1 MSEFRVTAISKL
13 HAEFRV
19 PGDKSMSHR
28 AAILGGLSNG
38 VCTIRNFLPSEDC
51 LNTLHAMQS
60 LGAEVEVLD
69 ELAGYGPIHLRIR
82 GRSLKLTAPA
92 APIDCGNSGT
102 GMRLLAG
109 LLAGQPFT
117 SELFGDASLS
127 SRPMGRITGPL
138 GEMGAKIECLGEKP
152 GCAPL
157 HIHPAKLAPVTYQMP
172 VASAQVKS
180 AVLLAGLFADGE
192 TTVIQPAETR
202 DHTERMMESFGISL
216 RCEGHAIAIRGGQ
229 VPQACDFTVPGDI
242 SSAAFWLVAAAA
254 LPGSR
259 LLIKDVGL
267 NPTRTAILKVLTR
280 MGAHMI
286 DIVRETN
293 GEPIGNI
300 EVHGA
305 PLKGT
310 TIFPSEVPNLIDE
323 IPVIAVAAALAQGRT
338 VIRNARELRVKETD
352 RIATVVNNLRAMGAV
367 VEEFGDGMEIEGGHP
382 LHGAEIDSFGDHRIA
397 MAFAIAGLFAK
408 GDTVIRNTDC
418 VNTSYPGFA
427 HHLAAI
433 LREQSEPADFEL
445 PTVATQADIPAGS
458 HFAIAI
464 DGPAAS
470 GKSTL
475 ARLIAQ
481 ELGLK
486 MVNSGAMYRAVTWR
500 VLRAGIDPRDSVSVI
515 RLLERM
521 EIRCGSKGMTSTIT
535 IDGINPEAELRS
547 EAVNANVSTVSA
559 IPEVRRHL
567 IRMQREYLETGSVV
581 MEGRDIGSVVFPD
594 TPYKLY
600 IDAAEHVRAARRGG
614 DGEVDA
620 IAKRD
625 DADSKRKTAPLMVA
639 EGATVLDTS
648 ELDIEA
654 AVKAALEILRKQGLP
669 IGDGPA

>member
-51 LNTLHAMQS
+51 LNTLKAMQA
-60 LGAEVEVLD
+60 LGANVEVLE
-69 ELAGYGPIHLRIR
+69 ELEGYGPIHLRIH
-82 GRSLKLTAPA
+82 GQSLKLTAPSA
-92 APIDCGNSGT
+92 SIDCGNSGT

-109 LLAGQPFT
+109 LLAGQNFT
-117 SELFGDASLS
+117 TELFGDASLS
-127 SRPMGRITGPL
+127 SRPMGRITVPL
-138 GEMGAKIECLGEKP
+138 GQMGANIECLGEKP

-157 HIHPAKLAPVTYQMP
+157 RIHPAKLSPIAYEMP

-180 AVLLAGLFADGE
+180 AVLLGGLFAEGE

-202 DHTERMMESFGISL
+202 DHTERMMASFGV
-216 RCEGHAIAIRGGQ
+216 RTNHQGHAITIRGGQ

-286 DIVRETN
+286 DIVHETE

-300 EVHGA
+300 EIHGA
-305 PLKGT
+305 ALKAT
-310 TIFPSEVPNLIDE
+310 TIFASEVPNLIDE

-338 VIRNARELRVKETD
+338 IIRNAKELRVKETD
-352 RIATVVNNLRAMGAV
+352 RITTVVNNLRAMGGV
-367 VEEFGDGMEIEGGHP
+367 VEEFEDGMEIEGGHP
-382 LHGAEIDSFGDHRIA
+382 LHSAVIDSFGDHRIA
-397 MAFAIAGLFAK
+397 MAFAIAGLFAE
-408 GDTVIRNTDC
+408 GETVIRNTEC
-418 VNTSYPGFA
+418 VNTSYPGFS

-433 LREQSEPADFEL
+433 LKESSAPADFEL
-445 PTVATQADIPAGS
+445 PSVCTSPATALQP

-475 ARLIAQ
+475 ARLLAKH
-481 ELGLK
+481 LGLV
-486 MVNSGAMYRAVTWR
+486 MVNSGTMYRAITWR
-500 VLRAGIDPRDSVSVI
+500 VLKEGIDPRDTASVI
-515 RLLERM
+515 ALLDR
-521 EIRCGSKGMTSTIT
+521 IAIQCGSHDNHSTIT
-535 IDGINPEAELRS
+535 IDGTDPGDELRCEKINAS
-547 EAVNANVSTVSA
+547 VSAVAA
-559 IPEVRRHL
+559 IPEVRKKLIHL
-567 IRMQREYLETGSVV
+567 QRAYLDHSSVV

-594 TPYKLY
+594 TPFKLY
-600 IDAAEHVRAARRGG
+600 VDAAEHVRAARRGDEG
-614 DGEVDA
+614 LVDS

-625 DADSKRKTAPLMVA
+625 AADSKRKTAPLIVA

-648 ELDIEA
+648 DHSIESAVEA
-654 AVKAALEILRKQGLP
+654 AITILKQQGLP
-669 IGDGPA
+669 